1 MQESSLRQVVH
12 GVVSVFKHTLF
23 EPSGISFSV
32 SILVATQS
40 LTRLKFSE
48 TVCAGIGN
56 AIDSSTIAS
65 TAFIRAGVAIHG
77 EGREWRE

>member
-56 AIDSSTIAS
+56 ARDSSTS
-65 TAFIRAGVAIHG
+65 TAFIRAGVAIQG